1 MTNVRLCTRNYSLRT
16 RLAVAQMTR
25 TLSRSLAQG
34 GGQFLSGANDNF
46 ALMLVELA
54 HMILDRLFA
63 LANGHV

>member
-1 MTNVRLCTRNYSLRT
+1 
-16 RLAVAQMTR
+16 MTR